1 MRLSRKALDAYNAA
15 IKKQGGNAE
24 RAARAALDEWFAESP
39 GASIAETREFCITL
53 MQELGTLYG
62 GKAGDAAYA
71 LRSMI
76 ADACGVDVPDI
87 DYAYAPDPEHV
98 GETARYQVEKLKGGD
113 VDGFSKAI
121 GDAARYFA
129 ERGANDTMATLGR
142 RDGERARFARVP
154 TGATTCPYCC
164 MLASRGFVY
173 RSELSALNA
182 NHRHCDCRIVEG
194 FDGMDVEG
202 YDPDEYYDRWKHP
215 EKYED
220 ESIDDVVSNQGVSF
234 DLAGVKK
241 SANTEKVINKLKSEY
256 NSPLQ
261 TVSLFPPQI
270 ALERNRDGQVDLF
283 TGTVMFLK
291 RGDDVIATHEFAHT
305 LWSTKRMEEY
315 KTDNSAAFE
324 KELRKLWRAYRKDQ
338 SSNAQIS
345 SYSRENIDEFLAEG
359 FSAYKTGKPAD
370 SFGSSGNSP
379 YAKAIGELVDKYFKK
394 K

>member
-1 MRLSRKALDAYNAA
+1 MATVIPRSYIENYSNSLNGISESAKAALVTALSKVDYSQPVADVRNAVIA
-15 IKKQGGNAE
+15 IMQVACGASTDV
-24 RAARAALDEWFAESP
+24 AARLAA
-39 GASIAETREFCITL
+39 EFYN
-53 MQELGTLYG
+53 G
-62 GKAGDAAYA
+62 
-71 LRSMI
+71 LRLRM
-76 ADACGVDVPDI
+76 
-87 DYAYAPDPEHV
+87 V
-98 GETARYQVEKLKGGD
+98 GETVDVVSDSMRNPDATDGAIRAFVQLIVDGGD
-113 VDGFSKAI
+113 T
-121 GDAARYFA
+121 DAFIKMCADRIDYETRRAANECVAANAKRDPKKPRWARI
-129 ERGANDTMATLGR
+129 
-142 RDGERARFARVP
+142 P
-154 TGATTCPYCC
+154 TGAETCQFCI

-173 RSELSALNA
+173 HSEETASHAHA
-182 NHRHCDCRIVEG
+182 HCDCRIVPSW
-194 FDGMDVEG
+194 DKSQLVQG
-202 YDPDEYYDRWKHP
+202 YDPDKYYDMWKHP
-215 EKYED
+215 EKYKD

-234 DLAGVKK
+234 DLAGVKN

-291 RGDDVIATHEFAHT
+291 RGDDVITTHEFAHT

-315 KTDNSAAFE
+315 KIDNSAAFE

-359 FSAYKTGKPAD
+359 FSAYKTGRSAD
-370 SFGSSGNSP
+370 NFGSSGKSP